1 MKLIDKL
8 LVIAGKK
15 DFKID
20 DKISTGYILRM
31 CWKYGWMMIRGKIF
45 SFGRHNTK

>member
-8 LVIAGKK
+8 LVKLQGKK

-31 CWKYGWMMIRGKIF
+31 CLEVWLDDDSRKNIF
-45 SFGRHNTK
+45 FWTS

>member
-8 LVIAGKK
+8 LVIAEKK

-31 CWKYGWMMIRGKIF
+31 CWKYGMDDDSRKNIF
-45 SFGRHNTK
+45 FWTS